1 LAVTENSVRTLAEIN
16 RLDCRPFVEAL
27 GQVFELAPW
36 VAERAWPS
44 RPFSSVRGLHAAM
57 MAQIHAADPAARLAL
72 LHGHP
77 ELAGSEAVAGSMTA
91 ESTSEQARLGLVALT
106 PAQHARMQDLNRRYR
121 ERHGFPCI
129 IALSLHRDL
138 GSVFAEFEKRLASP
152 EAGEEAVALAQV
164 SHISGA
170 RLRRLVTED

>member
-1 LAVTENSVRTLAEIN
+1 MHTLSEIN
-16 RLDCRPFVEAL
+16 RLDCKAFVAAL
-27 GQVFELAPW
+27 GGVFEHAPW

-44 RPFSSVRGLHAAM
+44 RPFASVDALHGAM
-57 MAQIHAADPAARLAL
+57 LAQIHAADPAARLAL
-72 LHGHP
+72 LRGHP
-77 ELAGSEAVAGSMTA
+77 ELAGREAVAGSMTV

-138 GSVFAEFEKRLASP
+138 ESMFAEFEKRLASP

-164 SHISGA
+164 GHISGA
-170 RLRRLVTED
+170 RLRRLVAED

>member
-1 LAVTENSVRTLAEIN
+1 MTENPVHTLSEIN
-16 RLDCRPFVEAL
+16 RLDCKAFVATL
-27 GQVFELAPW
+27 GGVFEHAPW

-44 RPFSSVRGLHAAM
+44 RPFPTVDALHSAM
-57 MAQIHAADPAARLAL
+57 LAQIHAADPAARIAL
-72 LHGHP
+72 LRGHP
-77 ELAGSEAVAGSMTA
+77 ELAGREAVAGSMTV

-152 EAGEEAVALAQV
+152 GAEEEGVALAQV
-164 SHISGA
+164 GHISGA
-170 RLRRLVTED
+170 RLRRLVAED

>member
-1 LAVTENSVRTLAEIN
+1 MDAKSVHTLTEIN
-16 RLDCRPFVEAL
+16 RLPSDAFVHVL
-27 GQVFELAPW
+27 GGVFEHAPW

-44 RPFSSVRGLHAAM
+44 RPFPSVAALHDAM
-57 MAQIHAADPAARLAL
+57 MVQIHAADPAARLAL
-72 LHGHP
+72 LRGHP
-77 ELAGSEAVAGSMTA
+77 ELAGSEAVAGSMTV

-106 PAQHARMQDLNRRYR
+106 PAQLARMQDFNRRYR

-138 GSVFAEFEKRLASP
+138 DSVFAEFEKRLASP
-152 EAGEEAVALAQV
+152 EADEEAVALAQV

-170 RLRRLVTED
+170 RLRRLVAED